1 MGDNSTYVD
10 QMLIEENAV
19 VYVTTRSGKRL
30 DKSPSVSNH
39 KAIERENDPSK
50 LDSDSSFD
58 LTAEK
63 FIEYQKID
71 MDLNITIS
79 RALFP

>member
-39 KAIERENDPSK
+39 EAIEREN
-50 LDSDSSFD
+50 LLHVTAIFFMTGSS
-58 LTAEK
+58 
-63 FIEYQKID
+63 
-71 MDLNITIS
+71 
-79 RALFP
+79 